1 MMSWKKARVLGLL
14 ALSVIGAGWL
24 GDSAAA
30 LFSAI
35 PELCASHLALG
46 EFGLALCGESGLAL
60 LWFLLSLAL
69 FFISLMMLYR
79 YRSDVIQTTTQALS
93 SKGYV
98 GHSVLIMA
106 LSPRPRDPDLTDDL
120 KNLRHLV
127 CGLSPDDD
135 KKFRKEWA
143 NLHKG
148 EYSEDKF
155 REFRRHPW
163 RQNLRVL
170 NDSLGDRKERLRKII
185 IVPSNQTIN
194 DLEKFKDIAENLVT
208 DRGVEGVEFEPVGNE
223 VPDFEDFDAI
233 YQHIDRIRADLR
245 RSMGRKKARIC
256 IDITSGTKVY
266 TAAAI
271 SIAVTRELPFSY
283 VDNTGRV
290 HYAMARVEL
299 PHLLEP

>member
-35 PELCASHLALG
+35 PGLCASRLAFG
-46 EFGLALCGESGLAL
+46 EFGLTLCGESGLAL

-69 FFISLMMLYR
+69 FFISLMMLYK

-93 SKGYV
+93 SKKYV

-106 LSPRPRDPDLTDDL
+106 LSQRPRDPDLTDDL

-135 KKFRKEWA
+135 EKFRKEWV

-148 EYSEDKF
+148 ECSEDKF

-194 DLEKFKDIAENLVT
+194 DLEKFRDIAENLVA
-208 DRGVEGVEFEPVGNE
+208 DRGVDGVEFEPVGNK
-223 VPDFEDFDAI
+223 VPDFEDFDAV

-290 HYAMARVEL
+290 HYATSRVEML
-299 PHLLEP
+299 NHLEP

>member
-35 PELCASHLALG
+35 PELCASRLALG
-46 EFGLALCGESGLAL
+46 EFGLALCGESSLAL

-69 FFISLMMLYR
+69 FFISLMMLYK

-106 LSPRPRDPDLTDDL
+106 LSPCPKDPDLTDDL
-120 KNLRHLV
+120 KSLRRLV
-127 CGLSPDDD
+127 CGASPEDNGML
-135 KKFRKEWA
+135 RKEWED
-143 NLHKG
+143 LHKG
-148 EYSEDKF
+148 ECSDVKF
-155 REFRRHPW
+155 GNFQRHPW

-194 DLEKFKDIAENLVT
+194 DLEKFRDI
-208 DRGVEGVEFEPVGNE
+208 
-223 VPDFEDFDAI
+223 
-233 YQHIDRIRADLR
+233 
-245 RSMGRKKARIC
+245 S
-256 IDITSGTKVY
+256 
-266 TAAAI
+266 
-271 SIAVTRELPFSY
+271 
-283 VDNTGRV
+283 
-290 HYAMARVEL
+290 
-299 PHLLEP
+299 